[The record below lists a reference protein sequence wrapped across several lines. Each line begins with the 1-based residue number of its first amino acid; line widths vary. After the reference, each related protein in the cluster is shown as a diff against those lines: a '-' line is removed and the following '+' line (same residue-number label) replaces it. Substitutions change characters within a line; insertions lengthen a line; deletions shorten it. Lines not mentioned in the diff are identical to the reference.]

1 MPLVQEEIPPQ
12 PEVVEPS
19 ALRES
24 LKSTELPEPTQPGQS
39 TKGELQTQSDELK
52 LTDHVKKEDL
62 PLRERSDAQPQTIT
76 SSQVVEDASEPEP
89 ANSTPEVLD
98 AHKDEEPEPPGTREP
113 EPLITEAPEGKVV
126 EATGEQSLKFGTEAF
141 PDPSQVLPDSR

>member
-24 LKSTELPEPTQPGQS
+24 LKSTELPEPTQPDQS
-39 TKGELQTQSDELK
+39 TKGELQTESDEAK
-52 LTDHVKKEDL
+52 LTDHIQKEDL
-62 PLRERSDAQPQTIT
+62 PPREPSEVQPQTIT
-76 SSQVVEDASEPEP
+76 SSQVVEDSAEPEP

-98 AHKDEEPEPPGTREP
+98 AHKDEKPEPPGTREP
-113 EPLITEAPEGKVV
+113 ETVITEAPEGNVV
-126 EATGEQSLKFGTEAF
+126 KATGEQSLKFGTEAF
-141 PDPSQVLPDSR
+141 PDPSQGLLDSR

>member
-1 MPLVQEEIPPQ
+1 MPLVQQEIQPQ

-24 LKSTELPEPTQPGQS
+24 LKSTELPEPTQPSQS
-39 TKGELQTQSDELK
+39 TKEELQTESAESKLSDQI
-52 LTDHVKKEDL
+52 TKEDL
-62 PLRERSDAQPQTIT
+62 PPRERSDVPPQTT
-76 SSQVVEDASEPEP
+76 ASSQVVEDAPELEA
-89 ANSTPEVLD
+89 ANSTPEFLD
-98 AHKDEEPEPPGTREP
+98 AHEDEKPEPPGTREP

-126 EATGEQSLKFGTEAF
+126 EATGEQSLETGAF

>member
-24 LKSTELPEPTQPGQS
+24 LQSTELPEPTQPSQS
-39 TKGELQTQSDELK
+39 TKGELQTESDESK
-52 LTDHVKKEDL
+52 LTDHIKKGDL
-62 PLRERSDAQPQTIT
+62 PPRERSDVQPTIA
-76 SSQVVEDASEPEP
+76 SSQVVEDASELEP
-89 ANSTPEVLD
+89 ADSTPEFLD
-98 AHKDEEPEPPGTREP
+98 AHKDEKPEPPGTGEP
-113 EPLITEAPEGKVV
+113 EPLIAEAPEGKVV

-141 PDPSQVLPDSR
+141 PDPSQVLPDSG